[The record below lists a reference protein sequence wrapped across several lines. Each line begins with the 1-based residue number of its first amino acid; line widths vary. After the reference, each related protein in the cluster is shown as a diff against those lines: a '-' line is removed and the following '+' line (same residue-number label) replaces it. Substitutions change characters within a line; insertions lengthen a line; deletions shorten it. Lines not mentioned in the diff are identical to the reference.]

1 MKKIILLFLIFFVSI
16 SFAQETKIP
25 EIKYEGEF
33 DSPNNYITLLK
44 LKDEKSLIIKISF
57 SNYWFNGTI
66 SEFIVYQNDGKILK
80 YTADVK
86 NKIKRK
92 SLKKKNY
99 FVYWD
104 VLNKC
109 IREKKFEIQKNQL
122 NITSKPSENGVTQH
136 LSVSDGTNE
145 TFELWQENKYIVYSS
160 QSPLTY
166 INEKYLGYQERQ
178 KLVDLIEEFS
188 TLFKNY

>member
-1 MKKIILLFLIFFVSI
+1 MKKITLLFFIFYTSI
-16 SFAQETKIP
+16 SVAQKTKIP

-57 SNYWFNGTI
+57 SNYWLKGTI
-66 SEFIVYQNDGKILK
+66 SEFIVYQNDGKVLK
-80 YTADVK
+80 YISDVK

-99 FVYWD
+99 FIYWD
-104 VLNKC
+104 LLNKC
-109 IREKKFEIQKNQL
+109 IGEKKIEIQKNQL
-122 NITSKPSENGVTQH
+122 NITSKPSENGETQ

-145 TFELWQENKYIVYSS
+145 TFELWKENKYIVYSS

-166 INEKYLGYQERQ
+166 INEKYPGYQERQ

>member
-1 MKKIILLFLIFFVSI
+1 MNKITLLFYIFFTSI
-16 SFAQETKIP
+16 TLAQEAKIP
-25 EIKYEGEF
+25 VIKFEGEF

-44 LKDEKSLIIKISF
+44 LKDEKSIIIKISS
-57 SNYWFNGTI
+57 SNYWLKGMI
-66 SEFIVYQNDGKILK
+66 SEFIVYQTDGKVLK
-80 YTADVK
+80 YISDVK

-92 SLKKKNY
+92 SLKKKKY
-99 FVYWD
+99 FLYWD
-104 VLNKC
+104 LLNKC
-109 IREKKFEIQKNQL
+109 IGEKKFEIQKNQL
-122 NITSKPSENGVTQH
+122 NITSKPSENGETQ

-160 QSPLTY
+160 QSPQTY